1 MNELRPWL
9 ALLFRRPGRLLNGGL
24 LMLVTL
30 ISGIGLLGLSGWFI
44 TDTALTGLLLA
55 AGMQASSNLYVP
67 GGGIRLFAVSRTVG
81 RYLERLYNHD
91 TVLRL
96 LSDIRVFLFRQLSEK
111 PAAHR
116 GAQPS
121 SRWLSRFVNDVDQLD
136 ALYLRLV
143 APPLLALLLTM
154 VIGTVALCVF
164 GPFTFLLVCGLLTVG
179 LMVATL
185 LAWRINRQRAGKED
199 AQRDQLRSHII
210 EHLDG
215 LAELK
220 AAGRAG
226 RHGARLLRI
235 ASQITRERA
244 SSDTTGAWMVSITH
258 LLVNLAV
265 VAALWAG
272 LALFQQDL
280 VSAPLLVLFP
290 LAVMGLGEIYSALPE
305 PFSRLGAT
313 IAAARRINEECLDAP
328 GPSPV
333 RAVPEGDAALV
344 MDNVRLVKG
353 QHTVIN
359 HFSLSVS
366 QGERVGITGRSG
378 IGKSTLAEAI
388 AGLVY
393 PMAGQIRN
401 DPPAF
406 MTQNTV
412 IIEDTLAENLRM
424 AAPDATDD
432 TLWRVLDTVEL
443 RDRFSAGKEGL
454 QTWTGASGRRLSGG
468 EARRVALAR
477 VLLAHQALVVL
488 DEPFTG
494 VDPERRERIARA
506 MEPWLEGR
514 TLIALAHGTDALPP
528 CDRVVSLD

>member
-9 ALLFRRPGRLLNGGL
+9 ALIFRRPGRLLNGGL

-30 ISGIGLLGLSGWFI
+30 ISGIGLLALSGWFI
-44 TDTALTGLLLA
+44 TATALTGLLLA
-55 AGMQASSNLYVP
+55 AGVQTSINLYVP
-67 GGGIRLFAVSRTVG
+67 GGGIRFFAVSRTVG

-121 SRWLSRFVNDVDQLD
+121 SRWLSRFINDVDQLD

-154 VIGTVALCVF
+154 VIGAVAFWVF
-164 GPFTFLLVCGLLTVG
+164 GLFTALLVCGLLTVG
-179 LMVATL
+179 LLVATL
-185 LAWRINRQRAGKED
+185 LAWGLNRQRAGRED
-199 AQRDQLRSHII
+199 AQRDQLRTHII

-235 ASQITRERA
+235 ASQITREQA
-244 SSDTTGAWMVSITH
+244 SSDTTGAWIVSITQ

-272 LALFQQDL
+272 LALFQQDQ
-280 VSAPLLVLFP
+280 VSAPLLVLLP

-305 PFSRLGAT
+305 PFSRLAAT
-313 IAAARRINEECLDAP
+313 IAAARRINEECLEAP
-328 GPSPV
+328 APQSV
-333 RAVPEGDAALV
+333 RAIPDGDAALV
-344 MDNVRLVKG
+344 LDKVRLMKG
-353 QHTVIN
+353 QHTVLN
-359 HFSLSVS
+359 CFSLCAN

-378 IGKSTLAEAI
+378 VGKSTLAEAI
-388 AGLVY
+388 AGLVE
-393 PMAGQIRN
+393 PVAGEARSI
-401 DPPAF
+401 PLAF

-412 IIEDTLAENLRM
+412 ILEDSLAANLRM
-424 AAPDATDD
+424 AAPDATDQS
-432 TLWRVLDTVEL
+432 LWHLLEAVEL
-443 RDRFSAGKEGL
+443 QDRFSAEKDGL
-454 QTWTGASGRRLSGG
+454 ETWLGTAGRRLSGG

-477 VLLAHQALVVL
+477 VLLAPAELLVL

-494 VDPERRERIARA
+494 VDPARRERIARA
-506 MEPWLEGR
+506 VEPWLEGR
-514 TLIALAHGTDALPP
+514 TLIALGHGTDALPP
-528 CDRVVSLD
+528 CDRIVLLG